1 MIFTIRTLTIN
12 LRSTLFTIINH
23 FSQVTR
29 SFKFSTEHFSHQTN
43 SLSTSHAA
51 PVTMGF
57 RSSSMGS
64 QSGSASQPGL
74 PAPPYQDMSTPSMSE
89 MSQGEA
95 QNPTM
100 VSQYSIG
107 PQQAQAP
114 LMMMTTGGDRLP
126 IKVVDPCTP
135 TKTEDKE
142 LEYEHDEFLVLDTY
156 IWVEEKRRNRDVFAW
171 ANTLGCNRFWTRE
184 QKKGFKQTIK
194 DLKKFKPNQLS
205 GHVSN
210 NVNRRLAK
218 LEIMQIRV
226 MTGHEN
232 SWLFHS
238 LSDEKS
244 RMQRTRQAREEE
256 ERITRDQIRKETIE
270 SLIHCGAM
278 TAGDLRAL
286 DYA

>member
-1 MIFTIRTLTIN
+1 
-12 LRSTLFTIINH
+12 
-23 FSQVTR
+23 
-29 SFKFSTEHFSHQTN
+29 
-43 SLSTSHAA
+43 
-51 PVTMGF
+51 MGF
-57 RSSSMGS
+57 GYSSIG
-64 QSGSASQPGL
+64 SQPGAAHQ
-74 PAPPYQDMSTPSMSE
+74 PRSTAPYQAVSPSPPMSE
-89 MSQGEA
+89 VSREEA

-100 VSQYSIG
+100 LSQYSIG
-107 PQQAQAP
+107 SQQAQAP
-114 LMMMTTGGDRLP
+114 LMMITISGDRLP

-135 TKTEDKE
+135 TETEDKD

-156 IWVEEKRRNRDVFAW
+156 IWVGEKKRNRDVLAW

-184 QKKGFKQTIK
+184 QKKGFKQTVK

-226 MTGHEN
+226 MAGHDN

-238 LSDEKS
+238 LSEEKP
-244 RMQRTRQAREEE
+244 RIQKTRHARAEE
-256 ERITRDQIRKETIE
+256 ERVKRDQIRKETVE

-278 TAGDLRAL
+278 TARDLRAL
-286 DYA
+286 DSV